1 MSQLSRHQCPFCQRA
16 HTGQPRNLCPRCT
29 AYAWAVDILGVIA
42 AFACVAIIAAA
53 LYLVN

>member
-1 MSQLSRHQCPFCQRA
+1 MSMLSRHQCPLCQRA

-29 AYAWAVDILGVIA
+29 AYAWAVDILGVFA

>member
-29 AYAWAVDILGVIA
+29 VYAWAVDILGVVA

>member
-1 MSQLSRHQCPFCQRA
+1 MSQLSRHQCPLCQRV

-29 AYAWAVDILGVIA
+29 VYAWAVDILGVIA

-53 LYLVN
+53 LYLVH